1 MPTPQLDVYL
11 PDGNVMNFPLT
22 DERVVVG
29 TSAKCTVMID
39 RPEVAAE
46 HLLLSPRPDG
56 CWVAVARGVTTPTL
70 VDGQPFDR
78 GMVAWGHS
86 IVVGQ
91 VRMVLSDGT
100 RAKSTAK
107 GDKSGPK
114 EEKVSP
120 VILIAAAVIIPV
132 ALYMMF
138 QAPTSSTPQRVR
150 TPPPALFDTTA
161 RACNETDPTRART
174 AAEENGRVALAK
186 AERMPF
192 YRQDGIEAVGFYL
205 VAAACSRVAGDAPAA
220 DAATR
225 QSAALAARL
234 EDEYRAHQFR
244 LDRALEQHRTEDA
257 LFETRMLMAFVRHRR
272 GDYLNALHVLERQL
286 TLQIDQAAAARR

>member
-29 TSAKCTVMID
+29 TSAKCTVIID
-39 RPEVAAE
+39 RPEIAAE

-56 CWVAVARGVTTPTL
+56 CWVAIARGVTTPTF

-78 GMVAWGHS
+78 GMVSWGHS

-91 VRMVLSDGT
+91 VRMLLSDGT
-100 RAKSTAK
+100 KSKSTTK
-107 GDKSGPK
+107 STNGDKK

-120 VILIAAAVIIPV
+120 VLLIAAAVIIPV
-132 ALYMMF
+132 ALYMLF
-138 QAPTSSTPQRVR
+138 QAPTSATPQRVR
-150 TPPPALFDTTA
+150 TPPPALFDATP
-161 RACNETDPTRART
+161 RPCPESDPTRART
-174 AAEENGRVALAK
+174 TAEENGRIALAK

-192 YRQDGIEAVGFYL
+192 YRQDGIEAVGFYHL
-205 VAAACSRVAGDAPAA
+205 AAACSRTAGDLPSAE
-220 DAATR
+220 AATR
-225 QSAALAARL
+225 QATALQVRL

-257 LFETRMLMAFVRHRR
+257 LFETRMLMALVRHRR
-272 GDYLNALHVLERQL
+272 GAYLNALHVLERQL
-286 TLQIDQAAAARR
+286 TLQIDQAAAARH